1 MKRFLALL
9 SLLPHLALA
18 DATRVVV
25 PITEVVLPNGD
36 LRYSVPVSVGRG
48 SVGRVSV
55 GGAASFPALLDT
67 GSTGLKVFRAMV
79 PAQNYQDSHIAS
91 ASSFSAG
98 DRLTGTIGT
107 AQLNIGGAS
116 TDAPVRFELVDQ
128 AACMDF
134 RPRCGAATLPARDY
148 GIGGDGIAGQGF
160 QAILGISLQTASDSE
175 NPLVHIG
182 AKRWLI
188 ELPEPNQHQT
198 GALII
203 NPDDN
208 DVHNA
213 QSFQLAH
220 SGSGWLDV
228 LPGCLNNLST
238 TQRVCGPTILDTGS
252 PGMIVYI
259 PNALN
264 ATLWNVGEN
273 ASLGFSAANQAS
285 TNQANLTMPFK
296 IDQSPGTGLLQQA
309 ADTQQSYILSGF
321 LPFFYDDVLYDAAM
335 GRIALQP
342 RPDAPNPAASTMAP
356 PMSVNSA
363 IEVIEMNAPG
373 AIAQAAPNGMP
384 VVITPSQ

>member
-1 MKRFLALL
+1 MKILIALL
-9 SLLPHLALA
+9 LLLPHLAMA

-25 PITEVVLPNGD
+25 PISEVILPNGD
-36 LRYSVPVSVGRG
+36 LRYSVPVSVG
-48 SVGRVSV
+48 
-55 GGAASFPALLDT
+55 GAAPFPALLDT
-67 GSTGLKVFRAMV
+67 GSTGLRVFRAML
-79 PAQNYQDSHIAS
+79 PAQNYQDTHLPSV
-91 ASSFSAG
+91 SSFSAG

-107 AQLNIGGAS
+107 APLSIGNAS

-134 RPRCGAATLPARDY
+134 RPRCGAATLAARDY

-160 QAILGISLQTASDSE
+160 QAILGISLQTGSDSE
-175 NPLVHIG
+175 NPLMHMG

-188 ELPEPNQHQT
+188 ELPEPNSHQT

-213 QSFQLAH
+213 QSFALVH
-220 SGSGWLDV
+220 NGSGWQDT

-238 TQRVCGPTILDTGS
+238 TQQVCGPTILDTGS

-259 PNALN
+259 PNAVN
-264 ATLWNVGEN
+264 TTLWNPGEN
-273 ASLGFSAANQAS
+273 ASLSFSAANQTS
-285 TNQANLTMPFK
+285 LTMPFK
-296 IDQSPGTGLLQQA
+296 VDENPGTGLLQQA

-321 LPFFYDDVLYDAAM
+321 LPFFYNDVLYDAKA
-335 GRIALQP
+335 GQIALQP
-342 RPDAPNPAASTMAP
+342 RPDAPNPATSTTAP
-356 PMSVNSA
+356 QMSVNSA
-363 IEVIEMNAPG
+363 IEVIQMNAPD
-373 AIAQAAPNGMP
+373 AIPQAAPNGMP